1 MVNERACVFASVMIA
16 LSYVKMS
23 SCPSVPSSRGE
34 TPSSDTQQ
42 AELSVEG
49 EDSRW
54 KVQADI
60 CVPVFLCPHPL
71 LSFSR
76 CIFFI

>member
-1 MVNERACVFASVMIA
+1 MAACVCLMIA

-23 SCPSVPSSRGE
+23 SCPAVPTSRAE
-34 TPSSDTQQ
+34 APSSDTQQ

-54 KVQADI
+54 KVQTDV
-60 CVPVFLCPHPL
+60 CFPVFLCPHPVFCFFVF
-71 LSFSR
+71 LSLILS
-76 CIFFI
+76 